1 MPMSERLAK
10 HSQFERL
17 FAQKYEIDQRLL
29 ELPISVYQEIMNL
42 GLTSIEDITM
52 LTFPDFVGIFA
63 EKLHVAKP
71 IVDLVNNLGL
81 SFAAKRPESYKPSVS
96 TIIFMHKKHDFNP
109 PIVIKKKKSNYQKK
123 KPYKNTFIQAGRK
136 QKITC
141 ASDIISRRK
150 RWGRMDYAMN
160 LKKEGLSTKQIAE
173 KMGLSPC
180 RTLHLIYPDRYYN
193 SGGYRTT
200 KKIDF
205 RVTFNFDEY
214 KAAYDEIVGNA

>member
-17 FAQKYEIDQRLL
+17 FAEKHGIDQRLL

-52 LTFPDFVGIFA
+52 LTFPDFIGIFTD
-63 EKLHVAKP
+63 KLHVAKP

-81 SFAAKRPESYKPSVS
+81 SFAAKRPESYKPSIS

-123 KPYKNTFIQAGRK
+123 KPYKNPLTHAGRK
-136 QKITC
+136 RQFTC

-150 RWGRMDYAMN
+150 RWGRMDYARN
-160 LKKEGLSTKQIAE
+160 LRKDGFTIKEIAE
-173 KMGLSPC
+173 KMGLCYETTRGLLGLFKYGSP
-180 RTLHLIYPDRYYN
+180 RY
-193 SGGYRTT
+193 RKTP
-200 KKIDF
+200 KIDF
-205 RVTFNFDEY
+205 RAPVNFDEY